1 MSLSDVAVEL
11 YGLAPGEFVAARAE
25 RVAAA
30 KAAGERELA
39 AAIGALRRPTVAA
52 WAVNLLAR
60 SASDEVE
67 ALLALGDALRTAQR
81 ELSGV
86 QLRTLTAQRGQ
97 VVNALARR
105 AAELAAERER
115 PVGEAVLR
123 EVGNTLTA
131 ALADPEVAEK
141 VRLGTLASAT
151 SYAGFGP
158 AGPELAVVA
167 PRTSAP
173 KKTGA
178 QRDSA
183 IQRKRGTAA
192 EHDSAIQRRQD
203 AAAEREAELR
213 RRIGEAEAELDTA
226 EAERD
231 SAEKAAATA
240 AEAVRDTAS
249 RIAELR
255 AELAAAEERHR
266 FARTADK
273 AARETLRAAE
283 TDAERA
289 RRRVAKARRELP
301 D

>member
-60 SASDEVE
+60 SASDEVS
-67 ALLALGDALRTAQR
+67 ALLALGEALRTAQR
-81 ELSGV
+81 ELSGP

-105 AAELAAERER
+105 AAELAAERGR

-123 EVGNTLTA
+123 EVGNSLTA

-151 SYAGFGP
+151 SYDGFGP

-167 PRTSAP
+167 APRTPAP
-173 KKTGA
+173 KKTA
-178 QRDSA
+178 TQRDSPK
-183 IQRKRGTAA
+183 QRKA
-192 EHDSAIQRRQD
+192 Q
-203 AAAEREAELR
+203 AAAERRRASE
-213 RRIGEAEAELDTA
+213 RRIAAAEAELGTA
-226 EAERD
+226 ESERD
-231 SAEKAAATA
+231 SAEKAATA
-240 AEAVRDTAS
+240 AAETLRDNAA
-249 RIAELR
+249 RIEELR
-255 AELAAAEERHR
+255 TELAAAEERHR
-266 FARTADK
+266 FARTAEK

-283 TDAERA
+283 TETERA
-289 RRRVAKARRELP
+289 RRRVDRARRELP

>member
-25 RVAAA
+25 RVATA

-60 SASDEVE
+60 SASEEVG

-81 ELSGV
+81 ELSGPR
-86 QLRTLTAQRGQ
+86 LRALTAQRGQ
-97 VVNALARR
+97 VVNALAKR
-105 AAELAAERER
+105 AAELAAEQGR
-115 PVGEAVLR
+115 PVGDAVLR
-123 EVGNTLTA
+123 EVGNSLTA

-151 SYAGFGP
+151 SYDGFGP

-167 PRTSAP
+167 AP
-173 KKTGA
+173 KPPAPAKKA
-178 QRDSA
+178 PQRDSA
-183 IQRKRGTAA
+183 K
-192 EHDSAIQRRQD
+192 QRRAE
-203 AAAEREAELR
+203 AAAERRREIE
-213 RRIGEAEAELDTA
+213 RRIAAAEAELGTA
-226 EAERD
+226 ESERD
-231 SAEKAAATA
+231 SAEKAATA
-240 AEAVRDTAS
+240 AAETLRDNAA
-249 RIAELR
+249 RIEELR

-266 FARTADK
+266 FARTAER

-283 TDAERA
+283 TETERA
-289 RRRVAKARRELP
+289 RRRVETARRALP
-301 D
+301 GQDRP